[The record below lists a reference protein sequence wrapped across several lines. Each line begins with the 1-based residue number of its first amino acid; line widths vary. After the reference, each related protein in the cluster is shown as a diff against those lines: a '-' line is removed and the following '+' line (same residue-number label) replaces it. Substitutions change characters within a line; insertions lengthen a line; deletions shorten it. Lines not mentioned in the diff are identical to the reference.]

1 MIPRHK
7 RVKPMNNF
15 VLQVVFD
22 DGKDV
27 LYNVRDDI
35 DTIPSYQDLKTIPGL
50 FNQVQLDPS
59 RTCVFWN
66 DMIDLASDTI
76 YEYGEAENGSN

>member
-1 MIPRHK
+1 MIPRIK
-7 RVKPMNNF
+7 SVKPMDNF
-15 VLQVVFD
+15 ILHVVFD

-27 LYNVRDDI
+27 LYNVAEDI
-35 DTIPSYQDLKTIPGL
+35 AAIPSYQDLRTIPGL
-50 FNQVQLDPS
+50 FNQVQLDES

-76 YEYGEAENGSN
+76 YEYGKERRN

>member
-1 MIPRHK
+1 MIPRIK
-7 RVKPMNNF
+7 SIKPLDNYM
-15 VLQVVFD
+15 LHVVFD

-27 LYNVRDDI
+27 LYNVGEDI
-35 DTIPSYQDLKTIPGL
+35 DTIPSYQDLKTIHGL

-59 RTCVFWN
+59 RTCVYWT

-76 YEYGEAENGSN
+76 YEYGTERGN